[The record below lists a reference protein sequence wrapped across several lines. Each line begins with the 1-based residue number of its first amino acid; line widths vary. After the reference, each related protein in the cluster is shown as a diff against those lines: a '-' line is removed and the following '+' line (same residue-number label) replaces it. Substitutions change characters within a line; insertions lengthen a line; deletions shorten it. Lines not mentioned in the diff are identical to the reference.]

1 MAAISSNTQ
10 SANQN
15 IDIAALQQTI
25 IQNIK
30 HDINQHINTQIQQE
44 MAPLQHELMT
54 IKRDFNSKQDS
65 LDHKITQMQTDL
77 ASILVFMSSLKNG
90 GGMH

>member
-30 HDINQHINTQIQQE
+30 HNINQHINTQIQQE
-44 MAPLQHELMT
+44 MAP
-54 IKRDFNSKQDS
+54 
-65 LDHKITQMQTDL
+65 
-77 ASILVFMSSLKNG
+77 
-90 GGMH
+90 